1 MKIVIPMAGLGTR
14 LRPHTWSKPKPLV
27 SVAGQPVLGH
37 VLQMF
42 DALASIEEVV
52 FIVGY
57 LGDQIKSYMDERYPE
72 IKASYVVQEE
82 MKGQSHALWLAREHL
97 EGPVYLAF
105 VDTIIEADLSLGH
118 TGPDQAIAWVKEV
131 DDPRRFGV
139 ADVDENGRVVRL
151 IEKPDDPSINLAL
164 AGFYYFPQARDL
176 VSAFEKQFSDGAL
189 LGGEYYLADAINLM
203 LEAGLDLRIRQV
215 DVWMDCGKP
224 DALLETNRY
233 LLEHGSDNSRDAGAH
248 PGTVLVPPVFV
259 HPGASI
265 RDSVIG
271 PHASIGAD
279 CVILH
284 SEIRDS
290 VVDREAVIK
299 DCVLHASLVGVASQL
314 QGIHGSVNLGDHSE
328 VHGKPARHTRIDDE
342 AS

>member
-42 DALASIEEVV
+42 GSLTAIEEVV

-57 LGDQIKSYMDERYPE
+57 LGEQIQSFMDEEYPE

-82 MKGQSHALWLAREHL
+82 MKGQSHAIWLARERL

-105 VDTIIEADLSLGH
+105 VDTIIEADLSIH
-118 TGPDQAIAWVKEV
+118 QDTGAQAIAWVKEV

-139 ADVDENGRVVRL
+139 ADVDKTGRVLRL
-151 IEKPDDPSINLAL
+151 IEKPADPNIILAL
-164 AGFYYFPQARDL
+164 AGFYYFPQAIDL
-176 VSAFEKQFSDGAL
+176 VAAFEEQMASGTQ
-189 LGGEYYLADAINLM
+189 LGGEYYLADAINIM
-203 LEAGLDLRIRQV
+203 IEAGLDLRTRRV

-233 LLEHGSDNSRDAGAH
+233 LLDHGRDNSRYVENR
-248 PGTVLVPPVFV
+248 PGSVFVPPVFI
-259 HPGASI
+259 HPGTEI

-271 PHASIGAD
+271 PYVSIGPN
-279 CVILH
+279 CVIQD
-284 SEIRDS
+284 SEIRDT
-290 VVDREAVIK
+290 VIEREAVVR
-299 DCVLHASLVGVASQL
+299 DSVLHASLVGVAARL
-314 QGIHGSVNLGDHSE
+314 RGAHGSVNLGDHSE
-328 VHGKPARHTRIDDE
+328 IDLGDAPLQGE
-342 AS
+342 R

>member
-27 SVAGQPVLGH
+27 SVAGRPVLGH

-42 DALASIEEVV
+42 ESLASIEEVV

-57 LGDQIKSYMDERYPE
+57 LGDQIKSYMDESYPE

-97 EGPVYLAF
+97 EGPAYLAF

-118 TGPDQAIAWVKEV
+118 TGPGQAIAWVKEV

-139 ADVDENGRVVRL
+139 ADVDENGRVLRL
-151 IEKPDDPSINLAL
+151 IEKPEDPSINLAL
-164 AGFYYFPQARDL
+164 AGFYYFPQAGEL
-176 VSAFEKQFSDGAL
+176 VSAFEKQFSGGAL

-203 LEAGLDLRIRQV
+203 LEAGLEMRIRQV

-233 LLEHGSDNSRDAGAH
+233 LLEHGCDNSGEVEERQGL
-248 PGTVLVPPVFV
+248 VLVPPVFI
-259 HPGASI
+259 HPGARI
-265 RDSVIG
+265 RDSRLG

-279 CVILH
+279 SVISN

-290 VVDREAVIK
+290 VVEREAVID
-299 DCVLHASLVGVASQL
+299 DCLLHASLVGVASHL
-314 QGIHGSVNLGDHSE
+314 CGVHGSVNLGDHSE
-328 VHGKPARHTRIDDE
+328 VDARPAREMKNDD
-342 AS
+342 AQ